1 MPRYQYI
8 SSGSNTTIVSGVGR
22 AYGVVASGASG
33 GSIFLV
39 DSIDIGATPNYVTQ
53 ISNSSNLAHIGSLSS
68 NASDYNLMGIPFQ
81 VGLTVAATSNASVT
95 VIYDAS

>member
-22 AYGVVASGASG
+22 AYGVVASGANG

-39 DSIDIGATPNYVTQ
+39 DSIGIGATPNYVTQ
-53 ISNSSNLAHIGSLSS
+53 KSNSSNLAHIGVLGT
-68 NASDYNLMGIPFQ
+68 APSDYNLMGLPFQ
-81 VGLTVAATSNASVT
+81 VGLTVAATSNADVT
-95 VIYDAS
+95 VIYDVS